1 MKSILLLPP
10 LLLVLLMPVVVIAH
24 GQENHNLE
32 FNPDDEHEREHM
44 LEHLKAQ
51 IGDKDTKDMTADEL
65 QFYYFKQHDYDSNN
79 QLDGIELIQ
88 AMTHYE
94 RMDIEDRGGN
104 DENYP
109 RFSEQ
114 QFLDMVHGILKS
126 QDKNDDGYVDY
137 FEFSKAQEERNAK
150 NENQT

>member
-1 MKSILLLPP
+1 
-10 LLLVLLMPVVVIAH
+10 
-24 GQENHNLE
+24 
-32 FNPDDEHEREHM
+32 M

-65 QFYYFKQHDYDSNN
+65 QFYYFNYGSKSSFFCDFYNFFDPVSRQHDYDNNN

-114 QFLDMVHGILKS
+114 QFLDMGKFCY
-126 QDKNDDGYVDY
+126 D
-137 FEFSKAQEERNAK
+137 FM
-150 NENQT
+150 